1 VGAELIAKVIDERGS
16 RTTGLIRYLFGP
28 GRFNEHANP
37 RVVAAW
43 DSSFVR
49 ESSQPVLDAF
59 EQSLLGRE
67 MEAPL
72 RLHGLKPG
80 EHVYHVPVSIEA
92 EAGALSDDQWRQVA
106 EEAADA
112 LGFTETDT
120 RSAVPWVAV
129 RHGLSEK
136 GNDHI
141 HFVAVLVREN
151 GDRVDTWN
159 DYARWAEVRHA
170 AEDRWHLR
178 STRRPGGGSR
188 GLKRGEIERAKR
200 EGRIEPERVQ
210 LARMVRAAA
219 GAARSEA
226 EFVHRL
232 RRTGAIVR
240 PRWATGGQRQVVG
253 FSVALRPDDSTG
265 RAPIFF
271 GGGKLA
277 GDLTLTELRDR
288 WGDPDVADAA
298 DALRAW
304 RPRGWRDLPTGRQVV
319 RTQMR
324 AQAWEIAGVKAA
336 EVRAAI
342 ADLDPADAAAWAA
355 VAGEA
360 ASTLGALSGRVEL
373 AHRDELRAAADAL
386 ARAARRDRG
395 VERRDIPEI
404 SPLVGVIRTATDAVL
419 ASRGGAIG
427 VATLVMQ
434 IGRLV
439 QAVQR
444 ANEVAGRAAE
454 AQRSADAARRML
466 EFVRRTSRESERESR
481 PGEVRRGPQIEF
493 GAAPTRPDGL
503 TKEEREHGGE
513 R

>member
-1 VGAELIAKVIDERGS
+1 MAAELIAKVIDERGS

-43 DSSFVR
+43 DSTFVR
-49 ESSQPVLDAF
+49 DASEPVLEAF

-72 RLHGLKPG
+72 RLHGVKPG

-92 EAGALSDDQWRQVA
+92 EAGALSDEQWRQVA
-106 EEAADA
+106 EEAAEA

-120 RSAVPWVAV
+120 RAAVPWIAV

-159 DYARWAEVRHA
+159 DFARWAEVRHA
-170 AEDRWHLR
+170 AEDRWNLR
-178 STRRPGGGSR
+178 STRKRGGGSC

-200 EGRIEPERVQ
+200 EGRVEPERVR
-210 LARMVRAAA
+210 LARTVQAAA

-226 EFVHRL
+226 EFVYRL
-232 RRTGAIVR
+232 RRAGVLVR
-240 PRWATGGQRQVVG
+240 PRWEAGGQSRVVG
-253 FSVALRPDDSTG
+253 YAVAMRPPEAAD
-265 RAPIFF
+265 RKPIFF

-277 GDLTLTELRDR
+277 SDLTLTELRAR
-288 WGDPDVADAA
+288 WGEPSVAASA

-304 RPRGWRDLPTGRQVV
+304 RPRGWRDLPTGRQIV
-319 RTQMR
+319 RTQLR
-324 AQAWEIAGVKAA
+324 AEAWEIAGVKAA

-342 ADLDPADAAAWAA
+342 ANLDPADAAAWAA

-360 ASTLGALSGRVEL
+360 ASTLGALAGRVEL
-373 AHRDELRAAADAL
+373 SHRGELRAAADAL
-386 ARAARRDRG
+386 ASAARRDRG
-395 VERRDIPEI
+395 VERREVPEV

-419 ASRGGAIG
+419 AARGGSIA

-439 QAVQR
+439 QEVQR
-444 ANEVAGRAAE
+444 ANELAGRAAE
-454 AQRSADAARRML
+454 AQRTADAARQML
-466 EFVRRTSRESERESR
+466 EFVRRTPRESERPRDAAAREPQVGFGES
-481 PGEVRRGPQIEF
+481 
-493 GAAPTRPDGL
+493 PTRPS
-503 TKEEREHGGE
+503 TSTTTEEREHGGE